1 MSEEDRDPRDVCDE
15 EPIEEPV
22 EEYGTDEP
30 ALDTPPPPEVE
41 NQNPGFTS
49 DE

>member
-1 MSEEDRDPRDVCDE
+1 MSDEDRDPRDVCDE
-15 EPIEEPV
+15 EPIEETV

-30 ALDTPPPPEVE
+30 PLDTPPPPDGAD
-41 NQNPGFTS
+41 QNPGFAS